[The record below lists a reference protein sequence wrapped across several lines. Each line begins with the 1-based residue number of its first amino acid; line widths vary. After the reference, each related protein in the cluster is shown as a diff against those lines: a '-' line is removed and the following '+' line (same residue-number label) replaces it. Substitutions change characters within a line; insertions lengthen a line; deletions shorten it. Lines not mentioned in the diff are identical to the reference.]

1 MVILENIDI
10 DKAILQNIDID
21 KISNRFKF
29 GISNRASH
37 ITLGARETQAKC
49 AILRAGSRSLEPLI
63 KVTFGWSGMCTCAV
77 CTISGWTLLSW
88 EHNTLGSTYLLYSSS
103 MFENPD
109 RLSPII
115 PVTRQRG
122 PIYLLLW
129 LIERKWLG
137 GKLAFKVRN
146 GSGSVCGTRRQ
157 ISWLRQINPNETRNW
172 RHSES
177 LPDFCICIRI
187 CPSICLFI

>member
-1 MVILENIDI
+1 MHQCTSAPVY
-10 DKAILQNIDID
+10 QVHW
-21 KISNRFKF
+21 
-29 GISNRASH
+29 SH
-37 ITLGARETQAKC
+37 NTWGAGDTQAKC
-49 AILRAGSRSLEPLI
+49 TILRAGSRSLEPLI
-63 KVTFGWSGMCTCAV
+63 KVTFGWSSMCSVQCAP
-77 CTISGWTLLSW
+77 SRGGPSLLSW
-88 EHNTLGSTYLLYSSS
+88 EHNTLGSMYLPSIFLLST
-103 MFENPD
+103 FQNPD

-146 GSGSVCGTRRQ
+146 GSGSVCGTRRE

-177 LPDFCICIRI
+177 LPDFCICI
-187 CPSICLFI
+187 CICLFICLFICICICIWSRGLGK